1 MNILLCNTNRSKSVR
16 LPSQT
21 HASKQQGFTLI
32 EVMIAITIIAIMA
45 ATVGP
50 KLFGNIGTAQKTKA
64 QSDLAAIGSALD
76 LYKLANFDYPT
87 TDQGLQALVSKPSDS
102 PEPQNWNQQ
111 LSKVPKDPWKREY
124 QYLSPGENG
133 DYDLYSFGKDGRPG
147 GEGENADITNWE

>member
-1 MNILLCNTNRSKSVR
+1 MR

-21 HASKQQGFTLI
+21 HTSKQQGFTLI

-64 QSDLAAIGSALD
+64 QSDLAAIASALD

-87 TDQGLQALVSKPSDS
+87 TDQGLQALVSKPSGS

-111 LSKVPKDPWKREY
+111 LSKMPKDPWKREY
-124 QYLSPGENG
+124 QYLSPGDDNRE
-133 DYDLYSFGKDGRPG
+133 YDLYSFGKDGRPG